1 LNHAESIGHS
11 EHIPNSSSLNTVP
24 SVSSIINQI
33 TETPKNAQT
42 PVKLIDP
49 YIEAQMK
56 KKDD

>member
-1 LNHAESIGHS
+1 
-11 EHIPNSSSLNTVP
+11 
-24 SVSSIINQI
+24 VSSIINQI
-33 TETPKNAQT
+33 TETPKNAPT